1 MPQPAAAAACPD
13 GGVYDRL
20 GRLERDAAVDRHR
33 WSTADENRRKLE
45 GRLDDLST
53 AMTRLSTTINVATA
67 LLGFL
72 IALAGV
78 VVPLVRG

>member
-1 MPQPAAAAACPD
+1 MPQPTAAAACPD

-33 WSTADENRRKLE
+33 WGAADENRRKLE
-45 GRLDDLST
+45 DRIDDLST
-53 AMTRLSTTINVATA
+53 AMTRLNTTIKVGAA
-67 LLGFL
+67 LLGLL

-78 VVPLVRG
+78 VVPLVKG